1 LKIARPKRPIWLLVF
16 GGAAAAGLLV
26 FVFFGKAHVW
36 SPGRAPGLAFGIA
49 AALFVFTQ
57 VLYPFR
63 RAVGGFP
70 FGTAQRWLQFHIYGG
85 LLTFLFV
92 LIHEGFRA
100 PAGFVGWAL
109 LALSFWATATGLV
122 GVWLQK
128 WIPAMIASGLT
139 VLAVFDRIPELVEAL
154 RTESATLATGSSEM
168 FERFYSEEVEPA
180 LAGVNTSWDYLFD
193 VQGGRERRL
202 ARFNRVVPFLGEAER
217 ERLADLRAIFTEKLE
232 LDAQYSLLRVLRLWS
247 AFHVP
252 PAVLFVAL
260 ILYHVVVNVH
270 YWWAS

>member
-16 GGAAAAGLLV
+16 GAAAATGVLFFVLFGRRHVWNPGAAA
-26 FVFFGKAHVW
+26 
-36 SPGRAPGLAFGIA
+36 GLAFGIA
-49 AALFVFTQ
+49 AALLVFTQ
-57 VLYPFR
+57 ILYPFR
-63 RAVGGFP
+63 RLLAAFP
-70 FGTAQRWLQFHIYGG
+70 FGTVQRWLQFHIYGG
-85 LLTFLFV
+85 LLGFLFV
-92 LIHEGFRA
+92 LIHAGFRA

-109 LALSFWATATGLV
+109 LSLSFWATVTGLV

-128 WIPAMIASGLT
+128 WIPAMIASGLN
-139 VLAVFDRIPELVEAL
+139 VLAVFDRIPELIEAL
-154 RTESATLATGSSEM
+154 RTESAALAAESSEM
-168 FERFYSEEVEPA
+168 FERFYSEEVAPA
-180 LAGVNTSWDYLFD
+180 LAGVNTSWDYLLD

-202 ARFNRVVPFLGEAER
+202 ARFNRMAPFLGEAER

-232 LDAQYSLLRVLRLWS
+232 LDAQYSLLRILRLWS

-260 ILYHVVVNVH
+260 ILYHVAVNVH